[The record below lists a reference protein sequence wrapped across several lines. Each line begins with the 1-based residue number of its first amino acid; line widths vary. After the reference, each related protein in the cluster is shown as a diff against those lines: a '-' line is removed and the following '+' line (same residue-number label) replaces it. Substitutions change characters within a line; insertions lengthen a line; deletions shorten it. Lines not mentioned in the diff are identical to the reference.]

1 MTVMP
6 PVLTLPK
13 LAGGRQLVVKLLDHI
28 PTELSTS
35 EVIVHADGLVSA
47 APSFADELCKEILVT
62 RQAARLT
69 VDQASHKLA
78 FYLRRS
84 ANARGVSDRLVL
96 NDCGEL
102 SADSISH
109 RTD

>member
-1 MTVMP
+1 VTVMP

-28 PTELSTS
+28 PTELSTC
-35 EVIVHADGLVSA
+35 EVVVHAEALVSA

-62 RQAARLT
+62 RCAARLT
-69 VDQASHKLA
+69 VKDPSTKLA

-84 ANARGVSDRLVL
+84 ANARGVSDRLQI
-96 NDCGEL
+96 
-102 SADSISH
+102 A
-109 RTD
+109 